1 MTACFR
7 NLVNQSIAMEI
18 QVHRFK
24 KDCGGPTCI
33 FIAKIQLNTVGGK
46 IQNLQLYPCD
56 MSCCFFS
63 EVGPI
68 YHFLS
73 RVAIQCLYRILF
85 SPFCS
90 YFKNE
95 GQF

>member
-1 MTACFR
+1 MTACLS

-73 RVAIQCLYRILF
+73 RVAIQCLYRILALF
-85 SPFCS
+85 VPTE
-90 YFKNE
+90 NE